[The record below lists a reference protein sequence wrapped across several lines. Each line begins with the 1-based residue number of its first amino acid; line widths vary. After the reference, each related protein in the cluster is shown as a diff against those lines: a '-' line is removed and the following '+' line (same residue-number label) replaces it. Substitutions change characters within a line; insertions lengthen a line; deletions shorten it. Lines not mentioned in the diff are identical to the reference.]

1 MDNKSQE
8 NDKNKMVANQEFPN
22 SFLSHKFHPL
32 EYSSTESLEA
42 DNDYKIVTQEDQVL
56 NQRKMNKYFLSNSM
70 GQLQLC
76 VIQR

>member
-42 DNDYKIVTQEDQVL
+42 YNDYKIVTQENQVL
-56 NQRKMNKYFLSNSM
+56 HQRKINIYFLANSM
-70 GQLQLC
+70 VQLQLC
-76 VIQR
+76 VIRR